1 MVLLGILYIVVK
13 KQRLA
18 WIVVSYALAA
28 GIFVAAASL
37 GNCWLKHFLAG
48 FWYTDP
54 YRAAALVGVSGVP
67 LAVAGLYALVRI
79 VQKILATLRPAHA
92 ESRQNK
98 IAAGIVIALVCV
110 AIYSPVAPGNL
121 PFFKHVQN
129 ITATHAG
136 REIDVP
142 YTDTE
147 KNFVDRVNELIDE
160 DDVVL
165 NLPYDGSM
173 MAYGLSDLSVYY
185 RSIAGYGRASESEQ
199 GALMREQLSSLATN
213 EQVQEAVRETSAD
226 YVLIMANGED
236 QLNFTSAYDPELWKG
251 IESINEN
258 TPGFELVLS
267 EGDKKLYRI
276 VSSY

>member
-1 MVLLGILYIVVK
+1 M
-13 KQRLA
+13 
-18 WIVVSYALAA
+18 
-28 GIFVAAASL
+28 
-37 GNCWLKHFLAG
+37 
-48 FWYTDP
+48 
-54 YRAAALVGVSGVP
+54 
-67 LAVAGLYALVRI
+67 
-79 VQKILATLRPAHA
+79 
-92 ESRQNK
+92 
-98 IAAGIVIALVCV
+98 
-110 AIYSPVAPGNL
+110 
-121 PFFKHVQN
+121 QN

-147 KNFVDRVNELIDE
+147 KKFVDRVNELIDE

-173 MAYGLSDLSVYY
+173 MAYGLSDLPVYY
-185 RSIAGYGRASESEQ
+185 RSIAGYGRTNESEQ
-199 GALMREQLSSLATN
+199 GALMREQLSSLTTN

-236 QLNFTSAYDPELWKG
+236 QLNFTSAYDPELWRG

-276 VSSY
+276 VSS